1 MVCELYLSKVIKK
14 QTPGLFLMYN
24 LNFSTSDMNTYH
36 ISKSQSSYF
45 KNCFHINIYLTQ
57 SLKLAKNLKT
67 LTIQLTFSQMNL
79 VTGNMEIHQI
89 LESI

>member
-1 MVCELYLSKVIKK
+1 MVCELYLNKVIKK

-45 KNCFHINIYLTQ
+45 KNCFHINIYLTH
-57 SLKLAKNLKT
+57 SLKRAKNLKT